1 MSNAILS
8 LIGLCKKAGRLEVG
22 EEPVGAAA
30 RARHARLL
38 LVASDAAAN
47 TRRRCAHF
55 AEAGAVPWAELPFTK
70 EELGGT
76 VGRSSCALA
85 AVTDIGFAS
94 SLAAK
99 LSALNPERYGDLAA
113 ALDVKAQKALQRQKE
128 QRQHERASAS
138 PGPRLPGRRRRA
150 AAPTRRLCGFLPL
163 PRAGPRPP
171 EARSPSS
178 SGPAGT
184 PSPGHEQGF
193 PAAAAVFHRERI
205 RFEQRACSNK
215 KAQERPACVFL
226 LVQAPQWRWL
236 IC

>member
-30 RARHARLL
+30 RAHHARLL

-47 TRRRCAHF
+47 TRHRGAHF

-128 QRQHERASAS
+128 QRQHEKNLREGKRKPWAPPPGEKKTGSAS
-138 PGPRLPGRRRRA
+138 HKAPVRVSPPPPGRPK
-150 AAPTRRLCGFLPL
+150 APRGKITIKFRPGRDPK
-163 PRAGPRPP
+163 PR
-171 EARSPSS
+171 
-178 SGPAGT
+178 T
-184 PSPGHEQGF
+184 
-193 PAAAAVFHRERI
+193 
-205 RFEQRACSNK
+205 
-215 KAQERPACVFL
+215 
-226 LVQAPQWRWL
+226 
-236 IC
+236 

>member
-8 LIGLCKKAGRLEVG
+8 LIGLSKKAGRLEVG

-47 TRRRCAHF
+47 TRRRCSHF

-76 VGRSSCALA
+76 VGRSSCALV

-113 ALDVKAQKALQRQKE
+113 ALDTKAQKALQRQKE
-128 QRQHERASAS
+128 QRQHEKNLREGKRKLWAAPPKEQKAKPVKEQQVPDSVRKLPISGS
-138 PGPRLPGRRRRA
+138 PRPKGPRGKF
-150 AAPTRRLCGFLPL
+150 TVKI
-163 PRAGPRPP
+163 
-171 EARSPSS
+171 RSRQDS
-178 SGPAGT
+178 
-184 PSPGHEQGF
+184 
-193 PAAAAVFHRERI
+193 
-205 RFEQRACSNK
+205 K
-215 KAQERPACVFL
+215 
-226 LVQAPQWRWL
+226 PQS
-236 IC
+236 

>member
-8 LIGLCKKAGRLEVG
+8 LIGLSKKAGRLEVG

-30 RARHARLL
+30 HARHTKLL

-76 VGRSSCALA
+76 VGRSSCALV

-99 LSALNPERYGDLAA
+99 LSALNPEQYGDLAA
-113 ALDVKAQKALQRQKE
+113 ALDTKAQKALQRQKE
-128 QRQHERASAS
+128 QRQHEKNLREGKRKPWAAPPKEQKAKPAKEQQVPDSVR
-138 PGPRLPGRRRRA
+138 RLPISGS
-150 AAPTRRLCGFLPL
+150 
-163 PRAGPRPP
+163 PRPKAP
-171 EARSPSS
+171 RGKLTA
-178 SGPAGT
+178 
-184 PSPGHEQGF
+184 
-193 PAAAAVFHRERI
+193 RI
-205 RFEQRACSNK
+205 RSR
-215 KAQERPACVFL
+215 
-226 LVQAPQWRWL
+226 QAPKSQT
-236 IC
+236 

>member
-70 EELGGT
+70 EDLGGT

-128 QRQHERASAS
+128 QRQHEKNLREGKRKPWAPPPGEKKAGSAS
-138 PGPRLPGRRRRA
+138 RKAPVRVSPPPPGRPK
-150 AAPTRRLCGFLPL
+150 APRGKITIKF
-163 PRAGPRPP
+163 RPSRDHNP
-171 EARSPSS
+171 K
-178 SGPAGT
+178 
-184 PSPGHEQGF
+184 
-193 PAAAAVFHRERI
+193 V
-205 RFEQRACSNK
+205 
-215 KAQERPACVFL
+215 
-226 LVQAPQWRWL
+226 
-236 IC
+236 

>member
-8 LIGLCKKAGRLEVG
+8 LIGLSKKAGRLEVG

-30 RARHARLL
+30 RARHAKLL

-47 TRRRCAHF
+47 TRRRCSHF

-76 VGRSSCALA
+76 VGRSSCALV

-113 ALDVKAQKALQRQKE
+113 ALDTKAQKALQRQKE
-128 QRQHERASAS
+128 QRQHEKNLREGKRKPWVAPPKEQKARPAKEQKVPDSVRKLPISGS
-138 PGPRLPGRRRRA
+138 PRPKGPRGKF
-150 AAPTRRLCGFLPL
+150 TVKI
-163 PRAGPRPP
+163 
-171 EARSPSS
+171 RSRQDS
-178 SGPAGT
+178 
-184 PSPGHEQGF
+184 
-193 PAAAAVFHRERI
+193 
-205 RFEQRACSNK
+205 K
-215 KAQERPACVFL
+215 
-226 LVQAPQWRWL
+226 PQS
-236 IC
+236 

>member
-8 LIGLCKKAGRLEVG
+8 LIGLSKKAGRLEVG

-30 RARHARLL
+30 RARHAKLL

-76 VGRSSCALA
+76 LGRSSCALV

-113 ALDVKAQKALQRQKE
+113 ALDTKAQKALQRQKE
-128 QRQHERASAS
+128 QRQHEKNLREGKRKPWVAPPKEQKTQPAKEQKVPDSVRKLPISGS
-138 PGPRLPGRRRRA
+138 PRPKGPRGKF
-150 AAPTRRLCGFLPL
+150 TVKI
-163 PRAGPRPP
+163 
-171 EARSPSS
+171 RSRQDS
-178 SGPAGT
+178 
-184 PSPGHEQGF
+184 
-193 PAAAAVFHRERI
+193 
-205 RFEQRACSNK
+205 K
-215 KAQERPACVFL
+215 
-226 LVQAPQWRWL
+226 PQS
-236 IC
+236 

>member
-8 LIGLCKKAGRLEVG
+8 LIGLSKKAGRLEVG

-30 RARHARLL
+30 RARHAKLL

-47 TRRRCAHF
+47 TRRRCSHF

-76 VGRSSCALA
+76 VGRSSCALV

-113 ALDVKAQKALQRQKE
+113 ALDTKAQKALQRQKE
-128 QRQHERASAS
+128 QRQHEKNLREGKRKPWAAPPKEQKVPDSVRKLPISVS
-138 PGPRLPGRRRRA
+138 PRPKGPRGKF
-150 AAPTRRLCGFLPL
+150 TVKI
-163 PRAGPRPP
+163 
-171 EARSPSS
+171 RSRQDS
-178 SGPAGT
+178 
-184 PSPGHEQGF
+184 
-193 PAAAAVFHRERI
+193 
-205 RFEQRACSNK
+205 K
-215 KAQERPACVFL
+215 
-226 LVQAPQWRWL
+226 PQS
-236 IC
+236 

>member
-99 LSALNPERYGDLAA
+99 LSALNPERYCDLAA

-128 QRQHERASAS
+128 QRQHEKNLREGKRKPWAPPPGEKKTGSAS
-138 PGPRLPGRRRRA
+138 PKAPVRVSPPPPGRPK
-150 AAPTRRLCGFLPL
+150 APRGKITIKF
-163 PRAGPRPP
+163 RPSRDHNP
-171 EARSPSS
+171 K
-178 SGPAGT
+178 
-184 PSPGHEQGF
+184 
-193 PAAAAVFHRERI
+193 V
-205 RFEQRACSNK
+205 
-215 KAQERPACVFL
+215 
-226 LVQAPQWRWL
+226 
-236 IC
+236 

>member
-1 MSNAILS
+1 MSDAILS

-128 QRQHERASAS
+128 QRQHEKNLREGKHK
-138 PGPRLPGRRRRA
+138 PW
-150 AAPTRRLCGFLPL
+150 AAPPKEQKAPPAKEGKVPGSVRKACSG
-163 PRAGPRPP
+163 GSPRPKAP
-171 EARSPSS
+171 R
-178 SGPAGT
+178 GKIT
-184 PSPGHEQGF
+184 
-193 PAAAAVFHRERI
+193 I
-205 RFEQRACSNK
+205 RPRQNPK
-215 KAQERPACVFL
+215 PNT
-226 LVQAPQWRWL
+226 
-236 IC
+236 